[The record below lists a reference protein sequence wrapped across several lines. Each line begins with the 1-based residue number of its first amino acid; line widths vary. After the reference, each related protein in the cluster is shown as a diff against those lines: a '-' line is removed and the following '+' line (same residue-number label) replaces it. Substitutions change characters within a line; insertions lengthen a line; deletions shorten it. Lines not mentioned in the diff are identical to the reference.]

1 MKKARIC
8 LLGLVLFCSACA
20 APSLRYKKETEQLLA
35 AGKFKEAE
43 ELVVSKKNK
52 LYSRKDATL
61 FYLDRAVLLHDAGEI
76 AQSDRL
82 FSDAQENINDLYA
95 KSVSASLGRFLVND
109 LTTPY
114 YAAPYEQA
122 LTYYYRSMNFLEQG
136 DVSSAAVEARR
147 AVFFL
152 DNLRGEKKKGYNDD
166 PFVQYF
172 ASLVFESA
180 GQRSDARIARA
191 NAFSAY
197 RRLGGQLGV
206 SAPDFPV
213 PSDAGKLGEI
223 IVLHYNGLM
232 PLKKT
237 ATFQVAWDRAV
248 LIASSASE
256 GESVSPEVQ
265 NAVYAGLAGNAV
277 TLSFPDFERIPY
289 RVAVSAVEAGG
300 QTFYTQKVADFAAA
314 AKLDLDEKMPGILFR
329 AATRAVAKQVASV
342 QARRAAAQ
350 AANDD
355 SVGQLAGMFV
365 SALGAAVE
373 KADTRQW
380 FTLPAEVRMARA
392 FVAPGEQNIRV
403 LLRDGYGNI
412 IGERTFENVRVKR
425 GGRVFLHVRTAY

>member
-20 APSLRYKKETEQLLA
+20 APSLRYKKETDQLIS
-35 AGKFKEAE
+35 AGKFKQAD

-61 FYLDRAVLLHDAGEI
+61 FYLDRAVLLHDAGEN
-76 AQSDRL
+76 AQSDEL
-82 FSDAQENINDLYA
+82 FASAQQNIDDLYA
-95 KSVSASLGRFLVND
+95 KSISASVGRFFIND

-114 YAAPYEQA
+114 YAPAYEQA
-122 LTYYYRSMNFLEQG
+122 LTYYYRALNFLQTG
-136 DVSSAAVEARR
+136 DVSSSAVEARR

-172 ASLVFESA
+172 ASLVFESV
-180 GQRSDARIARA
+180 GQLSDARIART
-191 NAFSAY
+191 NAFNAY
-197 RRLGGQLGV
+197 ARLGRSLGV

-213 PSDAGKLGEI
+213 PSNASQLGEI
-223 IVLHYNGLM
+223 IVVHSNGLM

-237 ATFQVAWDRAV
+237 DTLQVAWDRAV
-248 LIASSASE
+248 LIASTAQE
-256 GESVSPEVQ
+256 GSSVSPEVQ
-265 NAVYAGLAGNAV
+265 NAVYAGLSGNAV
-277 TLSFPDFERIPY
+277 TLSFPSFERMPY
-289 RVAVSAVEAGG
+289 GVAVSAVQAGG

-314 AKLDLDEKMPGILFR
+314 ARMDLDEKMPGILFR
-329 AATRAVAKQVASV
+329 TATRAVVKEIAAA
-342 QARRAAAQ
+342 QARQAAAQ
-350 AANDD
+350 AAKDD
-355 SVGQLAGMFV
+355 SIGQLAGMFV

-392 FVAPGEQNIRV
+392 FVPPGEQNIRL

-412 IGERTFENVRVKR
+412 VGERVFENVRVQR
-425 GGRVFLHVRTAY
+425 GGRVFLHIRTAY

>member
-20 APSLRYKKETEQLLA
+20 APSLRYKKEVNSLIA
-35 AGKFKEAE
+35 AGKFNEAE
-43 ELVVSKKNK
+43 QRVVSKKNK

-61 FYLDRAVLLHDAGEI
+61 FYLDRAILLHDAGD
-76 AQSDRL
+76 ASQSDQL
-82 FSDAQENINDLYA
+82 FAAGQANIDELYA
-95 KSVSASLGRFLVND
+95 KSVSASLGRFLIND

-114 YAAPYEQA
+114 YAPAYEQA
-122 LTYYYRSMNFLEQG
+122 LTYYYRALNFLQTG

-152 DNLRGEKKKGYNDD
+152 DHLRAEKKKGYNDD

-172 ASLVFESA
+172 ASLVFESV
-180 GQRSDARIARA
+180 GQLSDARIART
-191 NAFSAY
+191 NAFNAY
-197 RRLGGQLGV
+197 ARLGAALRV
-206 SAPDFPV
+206 SSPDFPV
-213 PSDAGKLGEI
+213 PANAARLGEI
-223 IVLHYNGLM
+223 IVIHSNGLM
-232 PLKKT
+232 PLKKSDT
-237 ATFQVAWDRAV
+237 LQVAWDRAV
-248 LIASSASE
+248 LLASTAQE
-256 GESVSPEVQ
+256 GENVSPEVQ

-277 TLSFPDFERIPY
+277 TLSFPSFERQPY
-289 RVAVSAVEAGG
+289 RVAISALEAGG

-314 AKLDLDEKMPGILFR
+314 ARLDLEEKMPGILFR
-329 AATRAVAKQVASV
+329 TATRAVVKEAAAV
-342 QARRAAAQ
+342 QARHAAAQ
-350 AANDD
+350 AAKDD
-355 SVGQLAGMFV
+355 TVGELAGMFV

-392 FVAPGEQNIRV
+392 FVPPGEQNIRL

-412 IGERTFENVRVKR
+412 VGERVFENVRVQR